1 MNFLEKVGLQLY
13 TVRDEA
19 KKDFLGTLEKV
30 ATIGYRAVEFAG
42 FFDTPAEVLKETL
55 ERLSLMPIS
64 SHTSAELLR
73 NDIENVIKY
82 NKLIGTKHI
91 VLPLTKVE
99 SLDELKGTAALLN
112 NIAPRIHDAGMEL
125 GYHNHDKE
133 FTKFNGE
140 YAMDILLD
148 LTQKAEVFPQ
158 FDVFWIQFAG
168 LDPIDW
174 ISKYGSRCKI
184 IHLKDMKTKGERE
197 NIEVGNGVVDMKAVI
212 AKGLEVGAEY
222 FIVEQDNFDK
232 PSLESCSISFNNI
245 KTFAE
250 QINI

>member
-82 NKLIGTKHI
+82 NKIIGTKHI

-112 NIAPRIHDAGMEL
+112 NIAPRIHDA
-125 GYHNHDKE
+125 
-133 FTKFNGE
+133 
-140 YAMDILLD
+140 
-148 LTQKAEVFPQ
+148 
-158 FDVFWIQFAG
+158 
-168 LDPIDW
+168 
-174 ISKYGSRCKI
+174 
-184 IHLKDMKTKGERE
+184 
-197 NIEVGNGVVDMKAVI
+197 
-212 AKGLEVGAEY
+212 
-222 FIVEQDNFDK
+222 
-232 PSLESCSISFNNI
+232 
-245 KTFAE
+245 
-250 QINI
+250 